1 MQIPIEAH
9 NSPMTKVRNRTI
21 KSLVVVMMVTFLSLW
36 HVRTTGHLSST
47 AFASFVLFVFVC
59 LAYGHAFLVATAD
72 LVKNRAG
79 LSFQFLCGFFL
90 FNTLL
95 FVLSL
100 VSPFG
105 MLTNISILS
114 LGALGLATLGL
125 RRQPNV
131 DDFHEELPGLL
142 CVLVSGAAATL
153 WCSDSQ
159 APLLIQGQTA
169 IYQTWQDT
177 FIHAR
182 EISAFAQAHG
192 IGSIQDIK
200 LSGAPAP
207 LYHFAS
213 YLSAAAVSVLASV
226 PAIDVYSSF
235 QLPLGIFLTGL
246 AAFSLAASIWGGWP
260 AIAAAVAVVVVPDA
274 YQQGFANRYLSYNFL
289 AQINLGMLYG
299 IACAAIAWIFILEGN
314 RRGRVAS
321 ILIGYFF
328 LAVCLF
334 YKAHIFV
341 ANAFLILIY
350 PCLFFPGLRQ
360 RWRLIIGSML
370 AGIFVAAIGFSQT
383 IDRVPVLRLDGSG
396 VGGYIVILLRDFDD
410 GLFKTFFTQVFRLE
424 QHSKPV
430 EGLYVAVMLLLSTF
444 GLWIIATPLVALAGG
459 KRITAA
465 VLFFPLLIIANYL
478 VMSIGLALDTR
489 GVGTP
494 DELLNRPLVWAYFA
508 VVAWTAG
515 AGYSLV
521 YGDGLPRGRIA
532 QIGLLGLL
540 CFTLVGPL
548 VFSRNLQT
556 FPARHGYARYE
567 EFNSVPLCL
576 VRASQYLR
584 DNSRSDEIIQD
595 SENDPRFVVTA
606 LSERQLFAGMGLFGG
621 RAKEHQA
628 RLDGLSDF
636 RGIRNADELRSYAAS
651 HNIAWYLLHPGS
663 AVSWPASFLQQK
675 VFDCE
680 GYRVYR
686 FAK

>member
-9 NSPMTKVRNRTI
+9 NSLITELRKRTI

-72 LVKNRAG
+72 LVKNRAS

-114 LGALGLATLGL
+114 LGALVLAALGV

-360 RWRLIIGSML
+360 RWRLILGSML
-370 AGIFVAAIGFSQT
+370 AGI
-383 IDRVPVLRLDGSG
+383 D
-396 VGGYIVILLRDFDD
+396 
-410 GLFKTFFTQVFRLE
+410 
-424 QHSKPV
+424 
-430 EGLYVAVMLLLSTF
+430 
-444 GLWIIATPLVALAGG
+444 
-459 KRITAA
+459 
-465 VLFFPLLIIANYL
+465 
-478 VMSIGLALDTR
+478 
-489 GVGTP
+489 
-494 DELLNRPLVWAYFA
+494 
-508 VVAWTAG
+508 
-515 AGYSLV
+515 
-521 YGDGLPRGRIA
+521 
-532 QIGLLGLL
+532 
-540 CFTLVGPL
+540 
-548 VFSRNLQT
+548 
-556 FPARHGYARYE
+556 
-567 EFNSVPLCL
+567 
-576 VRASQYLR
+576 
-584 DNSRSDEIIQD
+584 
-595 SENDPRFVVTA
+595 
-606 LSERQLFAGMGLFGG
+606 
-621 RAKEHQA
+621 
-628 RLDGLSDF
+628 
-636 RGIRNADELRSYAAS
+636 
-651 HNIAWYLLHPGS
+651 
-663 AVSWPASFLQQK
+663 
-675 VFDCE
+675 
-680 GYRVYR
+680 
-686 FAK
+686 